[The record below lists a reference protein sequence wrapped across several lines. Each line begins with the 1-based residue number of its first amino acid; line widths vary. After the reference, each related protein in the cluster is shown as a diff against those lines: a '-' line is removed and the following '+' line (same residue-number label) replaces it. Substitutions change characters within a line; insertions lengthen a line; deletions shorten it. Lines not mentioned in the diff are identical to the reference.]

1 MNSRSV
7 LTLLLTLTAAV
18 SVLADLT
25 PSQITNISCA
35 QRWPWNGKVDINY
48 TLSSSAAYPVFR
60 VAFYGQIGNGETF
73 ALNTLEGDGACGVT
87 FEDGVKR
94 VTWDASIDKPGTESS
109 NVKVGIIALDVTVA
123 AKYLVLDLN
132 NYTMSY
138 TMAGPDLSNDN
149 PSKDAYKTWKMYFK
163 RINPGTYYMGSASTE
178 PGREPVVP
186 PSTTPQAYEDKH
198 EVTITKPFYIGIFE
212 CTDAQYATINS
223 GSSSSKKTPRVQ
235 VNMDDLRGTSYGR
248 TWPTA
253 TDHRVDDN
261 SFFGRMRQ
269 KTGYSLKFDLPTEA
283 QWEMAARDKGDG
295 TYQDDGTYN
304 YDGTFHGDNLW
315 NDGSCFVKT
324 NIVSVASDNPE
335 EPAYEYEEIVTDYSD
350 IGRLGWCQDPTN
362 ALHNV
367 GLKAPGQNGLYDIHG
382 NAWEYCLDRLSVH
395 LGTSAVT
402 DPVGNSSGSSFIVKG
417 GCVYSTDPTNYCRM
431 AWRMGRNV
439 RNDNIG
445 FRIAIVF

>member
-1 MNSRSV
+1 VIRKSAF
-7 LTLLLTLTAAV
+7 LLLLSLAV
-18 SVLADLT
+18 ALSALADLA

-94 VTWDASIDKPGTESS
+94 VTWDASIDKPNTESS

-132 NYTMSY
+132 NCTMSY

-149 PSKDAYKTWKMYFK
+149 PSRDAYKSWKVYFK
-163 RINPGTYYMGSASTE
+163 RINPGTYYMGSDPSE
-178 PGREPVVP
+178 PGREPATNPTV
-186 PSTTPQAYEDKH
+186 YEDKH
-198 EVTITKPFYIGIFE
+198 EVTITKPFYIGVFE
-212 CTDAQYATINS
+212 CTAAQYALITDT
-223 GSSSSKKTPRVQ
+223 SSSAKTPRVQ
-235 VNMDDLRGTSYGR
+235 VDMADLRGTAYGA
-248 TWPTA
+248 TWPTY
-253 TDHRVDDN
+253 TDHRVDDT
-261 SFFGRMRQ
+261 SFFGKLRK

-304 YDGTFHGDNLW
+304 YDGTFHGDKVW
-315 NDGSCFVKT
+315 NDGSTFWKTRVVEDPLDPEHSYTEQFVCYT
-324 NIVSVASDNPE
+324 NMP
-335 EPAYEYEEIVTDYSD
+335 Y
-350 IGRLGWCQDPTN
+350 LGWCQDPN
-362 ALHNV
+362 SAVHDV
-367 GLKAPGQNGLYDIHG
+367 GLKKPGLNGLYDIHG
-382 NAWEYCLDRLSVH
+382 NAWEYCLDRLAVH

-402 DPVGNSSGSSFIVKG
+402 DPVGDASDTRFIVKG
-417 GCVYSTDPTNYCRM
+417 GSVYVSDPTNYCRM
-431 AWRMGRNV
+431 AMRMGRNAKT
-439 RNDNIG
+439 DNIG